1 MNPGR
6 MFVDWLL
13 IGIQSFG
20 GGSSTF
26 SLIHLAA
33 VQRDWLSEEEFVR
46 AWALAQIAPGVNLVK
61 LTVMI
66 GYRLNGWLGVL
77 MATSGLLLPSAAVT
91 VLMTAGFAVIRNV
104 PVIQAMTK
112 GILPA
117 AIGLSLAMG
126 AQMAQPIFSRA
137 RKEGSLRLGAHLIVL
152 AGAALLLAIAK
163 LSPVIILVLSGVV
176 TILLFILIPGSK
188 PGQSNE
194 RDV

>member
-1 MNPGR
+1 MNPAR
-6 MFVDWLL
+6 MFIDWSL

-26 SLIHLAA
+26 ILIHQLAI
-33 VQRDWLSEEEFVR
+33 QRGWLSEEEFVR
-46 AWALAQIAPGVNLVK
+46 AWALAQIAPGINLVK

-126 AQMAQPIFSRA
+126 AQMAQPIFARA
-137 RKEGSLRLGAHLIVL
+137 RKEGTMRLGAHVFVL
-152 AGAALLLAIAK
+152 AGAALLLAIVK

-188 PGQSNE
+188 PRQSNE
-194 RDV
+194 NLQ